1 MGAYDDSSDEESQ
14 QASLPKQPA
23 SQMDIMKQKNEIL
36 MEKLYHAEK
45 KAGELKDAME
55 SVGSGASSDL
65 KDKKI
70 VELAKKNRAMQV
82 QVDALKTK
90 AAAAANS
97 ALKFKQELQ
106 RQPPRDESDQI
117 ETNTKASSK
126 PGTQTQQPF
135 VNLEESKKARDLEK
149 KVIKLRQDNQA
160 LSQQLDKAGR
170 LLERETGEAVDIDNL
185 AREDSN
191 WKGRAQKI
199 EILKSKIK

>member
-97 ALKFKQELQ
+97 ALKFKQEL
-106 RQPPRDESDQI
+106 
-117 ETNTKASSK
+117 
-126 PGTQTQQPF
+126 
-135 VNLEESKKARDLEK
+135 
-149 KVIKLRQDNQA
+149 
-160 LSQQLDKAGR
+160 
-170 LLERETGEAVDIDNL
+170 
-185 AREDSN
+185 
-191 WKGRAQKI
+191 
-199 EILKSKIK
+199 